1 MFFRKLRRRSGTR
14 QQFDRQKIMA
24 CRWNK
29 MICAKGAGESAFQPK
44 RAAKNGSWK
53 ASIVICA
60 TNKVASV
67 DRSGDQDNPLGSK
80 HCQMREFDRDL
91 IRGGHYGQPSYE
103 PRQKAGHMAA
113 LTNAAIRDEKS
124 LPTRSRPHMTRSG
137 HSPKSNVS

>member
-1 MFFRKLRRRSGTR
+1 MFFSKLRRRCGTR

-67 DRSGDQDNPLGSK
+67 GGLLCTMASLDVASWHLGDMATGPDDVRFQGKTGS
-80 HCQMREFDRDL
+80 
-91 IRGGHYGQPSYE
+91 
-103 PRQKAGHMAA
+103 
-113 LTNAAIRDEKS
+113 
-124 LPTRSRPHMTRSG
+124 SRPTTKMTRLTQLRHANRTDQG
-137 HSPKSNVS
+137 P

>member
-1 MFFRKLRRRSGTR
+1 MFFSKLRRRCGTR

-67 DRSGDQDNPLGSK
+67 GGLLCTMASLDVASWHFS
-80 HCQMREFDRDL
+80 DL
-91 IRGGHYGQPSYE
+91 THRIG
-103 PRQKAGHMAA
+103 
-113 LTNAAIRDEKS
+113 
-124 LPTRSRPHMTRSG
+124 
-137 HSPKSNVS
+137 NVR